1 MSIPGVVATALA
13 VALLLSSCA
22 PSSSPTSQVISSP
35 SPTVSEPA
43 FLADDQLDADRL
55 PDGVAESI
63 QIEPASTRFQGSWD
77 GHQVFLAVKGTD
89 SVCLVTGLATDESS
103 WNAGCGDGNGV
114 VTDEFPD
121 GATVKYLPM
130 TTSTT
135 PEGWTRLS
143 DYVFVM

>member
-1 MSIPGVVATALA
+1 MSIPRAFATALA

-22 PSSSPTSQVISSP
+22 PSSTPTTPASNP
-35 SPTVSEPA
+35 GPTVSHPA
-43 FLADDQLDADRL
+43 FLAAVQVDTDRL
-55 PDGVAESI
+55 PSGVADSI
-63 QIEPASTRFQGSWD
+63 RIDPDSTRYQGSWD
-77 GHQVFLAVKGTD
+77 GHQVFLAVKGAD
-89 SVCLVTGLATDESS
+89 SVCLVTAVAGDDSS
-103 WNAGCGDGNGV
+103 WNTGCGAGNGV

-130 TTSTT
+130 VTKAA